1 MTSINMVAGYMAHQ
15 ELRHP
20 GFINRAEYIPGPLLR
35 EDDQDPRMLI
45 VFMDGR
51 RYRLPERFWNAAFD
65 MAEDLYRRQATA
77 FTRDRVRRHM
87 NPRTGAPAA

>member
-1 MTSINMVAGYMAHQ
+1 MVAGYMAHQ

-20 GFINRAEYIPGPLLR
+20 GFITRAERIPGPLVR
-35 EDDQDPRMLI
+35 EDDQDPQTLI

-51 RYRLPERFWNAAFD
+51 RYRLPERFFNAAFD